1 MSSML
6 PISLRGAKT
15 HNLQS
20 VDLRLEAGTLVALCG
35 PSGSGKSSLALDT
48 LYAEGQRR
56 FVERFSPYARQFL
69 ERLPRPDVESLEPV
83 AAAVAVDR

>member
-1 MSSML
+1 MKA
-6 PISLRGAKT
+6 IVLRGART

-20 VDLRLEAGTLVALCG
+20 VDLDLVPGQLVVLTG

-56 FVERFSPYARQFL
+56 FIESFS
-69 ERLPRPDVESLEPV
+69 
-83 AAAVAVDR
+83 